1 MKKIPKRSLSISLEL
16 QNKVKNFSEI
26 IKQNISDQK
35 VLDSLFN
42 TIKNLEIIKLILSKK
57 IKTET
62 EIFIIKT
69 YLNNLHNF
77 ISVIKENKDEEINI
91 ESLQDLKCE
100 NFKENCFLMKVGE
113 IGKTF
118 YVILSGS
125 VEILV
130 PKQIE
135 VYMTK
140 NEYINHLKLLNLY
153 YENYLLEKTLSLNNE
168 ILIIEKEKYFI
179 EENKKTYCEIKMTLE
194 EYLNKINEIEYQ
206 KENKEKI
213 NIKIMGYYKVLTLKI
228 GNTFGDCSLIN
239 ENSLRTASIFYYQKI
254 LFKIS

>member
-91 ESLQDLKCE
+91 DSLLNKMAQDLKCE
-100 NFKENCFLMKVGE
+100 NFKENSFLMKVGE

-135 VYMTK
+135 D
-140 NEYINHLKLLNLY
+140 I
-153 YENYLLEKTLSLNNE
+153 
-168 ILIIEKEKYFI
+168 
-179 EENKKTYCEIKMTLE
+179 
-194 EYLNKINEIEYQ
+194 
-206 KENKEKI
+206 
-213 NIKIMGYYKVLTLKI
+213 
-228 GNTFGDCSLIN
+228 
-239 ENSLRTASIFYYQKI
+239 R
-254 LFKIS
+254 